1 MYVCLVFPDGIPS
14 GAAAAKTPATST
26 ARHGPYLLV
35 RLRTCLART
44 SPSTILRVALRSPAP
59 ERSSFGLFTLAL
71 KSVTGGRQALC
82 LRHKWLRHR
91 LYLCCLLLLLPSA
104 MNDAWATT
112 TCTPLIGNISSYDF
126 EESASPRSD
135 VLLAS
140 MQKLVRRQ
148 LDGSDFEAT
157 AAQEDMS
164 EYATEL
170 QNLTLPGFV
179 VAGFIVVSLLP
190 LWVSRCCAHR

>member
-1 MYVCLVFPDGIPS
+1 
-14 GAAAAKTPATST
+14 
-26 ARHGPYLLV
+26 
-35 RLRTCLART
+35 
-44 SPSTILRVALRSPAP
+44 
-59 ERSSFGLFTLAL
+59 
-71 KSVTGGRQALC
+71 
-82 LRHKWLRHR
+82 
-91 LYLCCLLLLLPSA
+91 